1 MRKNLKLSSG
11 KKKKKKMLASK
22 WCLDYDQ
29 RDSQIESSQNS
40 LIEKMP
46 RGKSKKNIALNT

>member
-11 KKKKKKMLASK
+11 KKKKKMLASK

>member
-11 KKKKKKMLASK
+11 KKKKNMLASK

-40 LIEKMP
+40 LIEKCQEEKVK
-46 RGKSKKNIALNT
+46 RILL